1 MRPPGGRVFL
11 KNASNGT
18 VAIFRLVCRG
28 GACPARGLAVVTI
41 LRVLRRGGIY
51 AARCSLPG
59 KSTYR
64 GNRTGRNHAFPAN
77 LPVIRCPRK
86 ILQLPQNSP
95 AGWGHLALRGNKK
108 SLRGRGGACPARG
121 LAVVTI
127 LRVLRRG
134 GIYAARCSL
143 PGKSTYRRSRRE
155 RNYAFPA
162 NPPKVRNISIQRF
175 NSPPGGRI
183 L

>member
-18 VAIFRLVCRG
+18 VAIFRVVC
-28 GACPARGLAVVTI
+28 
-41 LRVLRRGGIY
+41 RGGIY
-51 AARCSLPG
+51 AARYSLPG

-64 GNRTGRNHAFPAN
+64 GNRTGRNYAFPTN

-143 PGKSTYRRSRRE
+143 PGKSTYRGNRTG

>member
-18 VAIFRLVCRG
+18 VAIFRVVC
-28 GACPARGLAVVTI
+28 
-41 LRVLRRGGIY
+41 RGGIY

-64 GNRTGRNHAFPAN
+64 GSRTGRN
-77 LPVIRCPRK
+77 
-86 ILQLPQNSP
+86 
-95 AGWGHLALRGNKK
+95 
-108 SLRGRGGACPARG
+108 
-121 LAVVTI
+121 
-127 LRVLRRG
+127 
-134 GIYAARCSL
+134 YAS
-143 PGKSTYRRSRRE
+143 
-155 RNYAFPA
+155 PA